1 MKSKQKRKGT
11 KEMEKL
17 KDRLKRITIKQWHIV
32 VIVVGILFISLG
44 AFHKNI
50 WFDESYSVGLAR
62 HTFGEIWSIGGHDVH
77 PILYYWMLRIVYL
90 ITGGSIIA
98 YKIFSVIPIAILII
112 LGYTHIRKDFGE
124 KTGFIFSF
132 LTVVLPEV
140 AVYAVEIRMY
150 SWAILA
156 VTILSIYAY
165 RLSKEDNTKN
175 WIIFG
180 ISSLASI
187 YLHYYGL
194 MAAGLINV
202 ILLVYLIIKKRK
214 KGLIFI
220 ILFGVAQGL
229 AYLPW
234 LMNFVTQLSNVSHG
248 FWIGFSFPQTPMELI
263 SSQLAGYVKSSD
275 KDFIVPT
282 VLSLELYG
290 YIIYKTYKYFKEK
303 QDLQPFKWSV
313 IVYFAVII
321 AAIII
326 TVVMKT
332 SILYYRYLF
341 VITGL
346 YIFAISFI
354 LAKEKNKVEIMTIL
368 SMIAILGGYNNI
380 KIIKDN
386 YDSSNYEPVKYIE
399 ENIQEGDTIAFSNL
413 GGGFVA
419 AIHFVDNQVYF
430 YNPENWGV
438 EEAYKAFGP
447 NYDTC
452 VTKEFAEKCSNRV
465 WIIDDVN
472 GSLYEDLFEDKEYK
486 KASEKEFFTKYHD
499 YNYKITLI
507 EK

>member
-1 MKSKQKRKGT
+1 MKKIK
-11 KEMEKL
+11 EKL
-17 KDRLKRITIKQWHIV
+17 KSITLKQWHMV
-32 VIVVGILFISLG
+32 VIVVGIIFVSLG
-44 AFHKNI
+44 AFHSNI

-62 HTFGEIWSIGGHDVH
+62 HSLGEIWSIGGHDVH
-77 PILYYWMLRIVYL
+77 PILYYWMLRIVFL
-90 ITGGSIIA
+90 VTGGSIMI
-98 YKIFSVIPIAILII
+98 YRIFSVIPIAIMII
-112 LGYTHIRKDFGE
+112 IGYTHIRKDFGE

-132 LTVVLPEV
+132 LSAFLPEM
-140 AVYAVEIRMY
+140 AVYAIEIRMY

-165 RLSKEDNTKN
+165 RLMKRDSIKD

-180 ISSLASI
+180 VSSLVSI

-194 MAAGLINV
+194 MCAGLINV
-202 ILLVYLIIKKRK
+202 ILLIYLIVKKRK
-214 KGLIFI
+214 KGIIFI
-220 ILFGVAQGL
+220 ISFGIIQAL

-234 LMNFVTQLSNVSHG
+234 LVNFVTQLSNVSNG
-248 FWIGFSFPQTPMELI
+248 FWIGFTFPKTLMELL

-275 KDFIVPT
+275 YTDLLVPT
-282 VLSLELYG
+282 VFALELYG
-290 YIIYKTYKYFKEK
+290 YMIYKTYQYVKDK
-303 QDLQPFKWSV
+303 QDLNPYKWSL

-321 AAIII
+321 SAIII
-326 TVVMKT
+326 TIVMKT

-346 YIFAISFI
+346 YIFAVSFI
-354 LAKEKNKVEIMTIL
+354 LGKEKNVVEIVSIL
-368 SMIAILGGYNNI
+368 SVIAILGVYNNV
-380 KIIKDN
+380 KMIKDN
-386 YDSSNYEPVKYIE
+386 YDSSNYEPMNYIQ
-399 ENIQEGDTIAFSNL
+399 ENIKDGDNIVFSNL

-447 NYDTC
+447 NYETC
-452 VTKEFAEKCSNRV
+452 VTKEFVENCPNRV
-465 WIIDDVN
+465 WVIDDIN
-472 GSLYEDLFEDKEYK
+472 GSAYEELFKDKDYK
-486 KASEKEFFTKYHD
+486 KVSEKEFFTKYHD

>member
-1 MKSKQKRKGT
+1 
-11 KEMEKL
+11 MEKIRE
-17 KDRLKRITIKQWHIV
+17 RLKSISLKQWHIV
-32 VIVVGILFISLG
+32 LIIVGIIFISLG
-44 AFHKNI
+44 AFHSNI
-50 WFDESYSVGLAR
+50 WFDETYSAGLAR

-98 YKIFSVIPIAILII
+98 YRIFSVIPSAILII

-132 LTVVLPEV
+132 LSAFLPEM

-150 SWAILA
+150 SWAI
-156 VTILSIYAY
+156 
-165 RLSKEDNTKN
+165 
-175 WIIFG
+175 
-180 ISSLASI
+180 I

-194 MAAGLINV
+194 MAAGLINL

-214 KGLIFI
+214 KGIIFI
-220 ILFGVAQGL
+220 ISFGIVQAL

-234 LMNFVTQLSNVSHG
+234 LVNFVTQLSNVSNG
-248 FWIGFSFPQTPMELI
+248 FWIGFSFPKTPMELL
-263 SSQLAGYVKSSD
+263 SCQLAGYVKSSD
-275 KDFIVPT
+275 YTELLVPT

-290 YIIYKTYKYFKEK
+290 YIIYKTYKYCKEK
-303 QDLQPFKWSV
+303 QDLKPFKWSV
-313 IVYFAVII
+313 IVYFAVIL

-354 LAKEKNKVEIMTIL
+354 LAKETNKVEIITIL
-368 SMIAILGGYNNI
+368 SVIVMLGTYNNV
-380 KIIKDN
+380 KLIKDN
-386 YDSSNYEPVKYIE
+386 YDNSNYEPMNYIK
-399 ENIQEGDTIAFSNL
+399 ENIQDGDTIAFSNL

-419 AIHFVDNQVYF
+419 AIHFADNQVYF

-447 NYDTC
+447 NYETC
-452 VTKEFAEKCSNRV
+452 VTKDFTENCSNRIWV
-465 WIIDDVN
+465 IDNID
-472 GSLYEDLFEDKEYK
+472 GSTFEELFKDKDYK
-486 KASEKEFFTKYHD
+486 KVSEKEFFTKYHD